1 MLGIKAHFRASPEL
15 FRASPESE
23 SSTCFCV
30 GMTTLIARHSELFK
44 QRRAGAG

>member
-30 GMTTLIARHSELFK
+30 GMTTLM
-44 QRRAGAG
+44 RAIPSCLNNGERGAG